1 MFGGDAGDLDGIAR
15 RLAGPLGRA
24 HELGVVVALETHDAF
39 SSARL
44 VGELLDRLGD
54 PAFAAVWDLHHP
66 HRTGESPEEVLAA
79 LGSRI
84 ALVHVKDARAGGELV
99 PLGDGDVPVRE
110 SLALLAAAGYDG
122 WLVVEW
128 EKRWHPELDEPEVAL
143 PRERLALGQAL
154 QDR

>member
-1 MFGGDAGDLDGIAR
+1 M
-15 RLAGPLGRA
+15 
-24 HELGVVVALETHDAF
+24 
-39 SSARL
+39 
-44 VGELLDRLGD
+44 
-54 PAFAAVWDLHHP
+54 
-66 HRTGESPEEVLAA
+66 LAA